1 MLATATDPSLV
12 NEVVLPGAVSLV
24 VALNVLI
31 FGWLW
36 NARQQRRADDARLFA
51 DAYAAV
57 QNYKEFP
64 YVVRRRDPKHPGSER
79 VRISEELRGV
89 QSDIAFHTAWIGLR
103 NGKVSNA
110 YNELVTQTR
119 RIAGQLMREAW
130 ERSGTAS
137 DDNMNIPD
145 LHGPLSELQP
155 YEDAFLNAVRKA
167 R

>member
-1 MLATATDPSLV
+1 MLAASTSPSLI
-12 NEVVLPGAVSLV
+12 NDVVLPGAVSLV
-24 VALNVLI
+24 VALIVLV

-64 YVVRRRDPKHPGSER
+64 YVVRRRDPDHPGPER
-79 VRISEELRGV
+79 VRISEELRNV

-103 NGKVSNA
+103 NGKVASA
-110 YNELVTQTR
+110 YNQLVTQTR
-119 RIAGQLMREAW
+119 QIAGQLMREAW
-130 ERSGTAS
+130 ERSGTDS

-145 LHGPLSELQP
+145 LHGPLSDLQP
-155 YEDAFLNAVRKA
+155 YEEAFLNAVRKA